1 MGELKENPNAN
12 RDLII
17 AVIVLF
23 GLWGYKHFEENPID
37 WWAIAHVGIVF
48 LLSVILLI
56 GIIIA
61 IISIYRHKKQKKEEF
76 EKITREFH
84 DVVKYSPSTLEEC
97 AKKLQKLEEYKET
110 FPIEV
115 NKTKSNVDIRIK
127 EIKEKIKQDK
137 KREIYWAEQRRK
149 EILEEKQL
157 EKIYEEQVS
166 RLLNHFIEK
175 GSNESIPEWALEFDK
190 DVIEDARKEY
200 RIFKQE
206 EKNKKTQ
213 WNEISKFVLS
223 TDGFPHD
230 FQDKDEDEQELYYK
244 AMELKK
250 QGKLKIQEED
260 VYGEINKELLEK
272 KFYFYNELSIKDRD
286 LLTTKCGYRH
296 KSFMFLDGRSGNKV
310 LIKNDNPSESDN
322 HFCKKHLIASID
334 NSMSKIEYEI
344 NNQRADVMFS
354 VIGLKI
360 AVEIETGTN
369 KDIQIQRKVDWL
381 NKHFDY
387 WIIICPR
394 KEKTKYKKFVDGKKS
409 YCHTLKEGVEF
420 IQSILNP
427 S

>member
-37 WWAIAHVGIVF
+37 WSAVARV
-48 LLSVILLI
+48 VILLLLCLLFLT
-56 GIIIA
+56 GIIIT

-76 EKITREFH
+76 EKITTKFH
-84 DVVKYSPSTLEEC
+84 DIVKHSPSTLEEC
-97 AKKLQKLEEYKET
+97 SKKLQKLEEYKEI

-115 NKTKSNVDIRIK
+115 NKAKSNVDIRIK
-127 EIKEKIKQDK
+127 EIKEKIQRDK
-137 KREIYWAEQRRK
+137 KEKIYWAEQRRK

-230 FQDKDEDEQELYYK
+230 FQDKDKDEQELYLQ

-250 QGKLKIQEED
+250 QGKLKLQEED
-260 VYGEINKELLEK
+260 VYGEVNKELLEK

-296 KSFMFLDGRSGNKV
+296 KSFIFLDGRSGNKV

-322 HFCKKHLIASID
+322 HFCKKYLIASID

-381 NKHFDY
+381 NKYFDY